1 MIESS
6 IQSAQGAE
14 AEPPASASSLS
25 QSDGD
30 AAEAAAPEFDMLSQ
44 NSVSSDGDT
53 PAAPRQASATDASAP
68 DKQGHAGAGMLDPI
82 LLRSMQRRLEQQ
94 RKSFAA
100 TVAQNFEA
108 KVSGRMLCPQD
119 PAPSGAPLT
128 VQQQVHELVG
138 QATSLD
144 RLAQMYEGWTAWI

>member
-14 AEPPASASSLS
+14 AQPPPSASSLS

-30 AAEAAAPEFDMLSQ
+30 AAETAAPDFDMLSQ
-44 NSVSSDGDT
+44 NSVSSDGRT
-53 PAAPRQASATDASAP
+53 LGAPRQASATDPSAP
-68 DKQGHAGAGMLDPI
+68 DKQGHVGPGMLDPI

-119 PAPSGAPLT
+119 AAPSGAPLT